1 MGLPPEAST
10 FLEAM
15 KRRFACKL
23 YDGQALPREIEDY
36 ILDCG
41 RLSPSSF
48 GLEHWKFF
56 VTRASGAGVAAAA
69 PAARAANDLP
79 VREALYDACFAQDAV
94 RTAGLVVAI
103 LVHRAADYEPDS
115 AFARQRSERFP
126 GGHPVFRDDY
136 KGYYEFLA
144 SEGRIEEWARA
155 QAYIACANMMTG
167 AAAAGVD
174 SCAIEGYREADVL
187 AAFAASPAQWRVGIV
202 AVFGRA
208 AEPPREKIRE
218 PLSAIVEYRA

>member
-1 MGLPPEAST
+1 MGLPPEASA

-23 YDGQALPREIEDY
+23 YDGEALPREIEDY

-56 VTRASGAGVAAAA
+56 VNSASVAGGAA
-69 PAARAANDLP
+69 PGST
-79 VREALYDACFAQDAV
+79 VRDALYDACFAQDAV
-94 RTAGLVVAI
+94 KTAGMVVAI

-167 AAAAGVD
+167 AAAAGID

-187 AAFAASPAQWRVGIV
+187 AAFGAAPSEWRVGIV

-218 PLSAIVEYRA
+218 PLAELVEYRR

>member
-1 MGLPPEAST
+1 MSLPAPALA
-10 FLEAM
+10 FLETM

-23 YDGQALPREIEDY
+23 YDGQPLPREIEDY

-56 VTRASGAGVAAAA
+56 VSSAETGSS
-69 PAARAANDLP
+69 ARAASGP
-79 VREALYDACFAQDAV
+79 SVREALYDACFAQDAV
-94 RTAGLVVAI
+94 KTAGMVVAI

-136 KGYYEFLA
+136 KGYYDFLA

-174 SCAIEGYREADVL
+174 SCAIEGYRETDIL
-187 AAFAASPAQWRVGIV
+187 AAAGASREAWRVGIV
-202 AVFGRA
+202 VVFGRA

-218 PLSAIVEYRA
+218 PLPELVEYLR

>member
-23 YDGQALPREIEDY
+23 YDGRALPREIEDY

-48 GLEHWKFF
+48 GLEHWKFL
-56 VTRASGAGVAAAA
+56 VNRASEAGGAGLAGGSG
-69 PAARAANDLP
+69 ANGSS
-79 VREALYDACFAQDAV
+79 VRDALYDACFAQDAV
-94 RTAGLVVAI
+94 KTAGMVVAI

-167 AAAAGVD
+167 AAAAGID

-187 AAFAASPAQWRVGIV
+187 AAFGAAPAEWRVGIV

-218 PLSAIVEYRA
+218 PLPELVEYRP